1 MLRRAA
7 GAAARVLLRVPSARR
22 PRHAPIPVPTPIPA
36 PAPVCT
42 AAPGPVGQLR
52 ASHYRLVYTC
62 KVCQTRSAKT
72 ISKLAYHKGVVI
84 VKCPGCKNH
93 HVIADN
99 LGWFSDLE
107 GKRKPVGLLK
117 RPPVSRLC
125 LGRAQ
130 QTVLQPK
137 EWEREEEEKG
147 FLLSWRCVKVR
158 CERHLLENIRC
169 PSPAAKDKETAGTYL
184 LWQTS
189 LLEVLKS
196 KIASQVKQRKN
207 HSTSSDEKSS
217 GLLSRLA
224 FPTLPEGNVSKC
236 RSLHSRAVR
245 GCRPS
250 KRPQLEWAQ
259 GSVSCGDGAR
269 QLGRAGRRR

>member
-169 PSPAAKDKETAGTYL
+169 PSPAAKDKETAGL
-184 LWQTS
+184 RIQ
-189 LLEVLKS
+189 KS
-196 KIASQVKQRKN
+196 AAPRPPFK
-207 HSTSSDEKSS
+207 
-217 GLLSRLA
+217 
-224 FPTLPEGNVSKC
+224 
-236 RSLHSRAVR
+236 RSLMACTCLLRWNELVLLPAAVNIPALADLIT
-245 GCRPS
+245 G
-250 KRPQLEWAQ
+250 
-259 GSVSCGDGAR
+259 GAEVQDSLSGQAKKKPFHLLR
-269 QLGRAGRRR
+269 